1 MAAGVGQQV
10 PKRDRT
16 RGRAK
21 LRRAVGIKASEH
33 LRPFELRQH
42 LADWRI
48 KAQPSL
54 LHKLSAQALV
64 TALVIDAIQKTLPG
78 SMRSPAALRVPVA
91 PM

>member
-1 MAAGVGQQV
+1 
-10 PKRDRT
+10 
-16 RGRAK
+16 
-21 LRRAVGIKASEH
+21 
-33 LRPFELRQH
+33 